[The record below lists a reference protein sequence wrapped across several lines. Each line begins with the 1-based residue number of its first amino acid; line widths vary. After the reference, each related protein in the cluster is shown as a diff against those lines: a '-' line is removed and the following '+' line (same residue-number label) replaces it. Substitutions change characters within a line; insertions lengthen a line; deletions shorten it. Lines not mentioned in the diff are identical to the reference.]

1 MSEIS
6 PRFSAAVEYA
16 RAAHAGQY
24 RKGTQVP
31 YVQHPLA
38 VASLVIGYG
47 GDENQAIAALL
58 HDVLEDCGGA
68 HEAAIR
74 DRFGSAVA
82 DIVLACTDGSA
93 EAKAQASDPAARL
106 QHWWERKLAYL
117 AALREKSPYQLLVP
131 ACDKLH
137 NAQSVVADLAR
148 REPGLAVFER
158 FTAGRE
164 GTLRYYESVT
174 QVFESHEL
182 SPAAQL
188 RETVER
194 MHTLVGETRRRTLD
208 AAA

>member
-1 MSEIS
+1 MSELS

-24 RKGTQVP
+24 RKGTRVP

-38 VASLVIGYG
+38 VASLVIGHG
-47 GDENQAIAALL
+47 GDEDQAIAALL
-58 HDVLEDCGGA
+58 HDVLEDCGAA
-68 HEAAIR
+68 HEAVIR

-93 EAKAQASDPAARL
+93 EAKAQACDPAARL
-106 QHWWERKLAYL
+106 QHWLQRKLAYL
-117 AALREKSPYQLLVP
+117 AALRVKSPYQLLVP

-164 GTLRYYESVT
+164 GTLRYYESVSR
-174 QVFESHEL
+174 VFEARGL
-182 SPAAQL
+182 APAMQL

-194 MHTLVGETRRRTLD
+194 MHVLAGENARRGLD
-208 AAA
+208 DD